1 MNEPRLGWLAPIVLL
16 VALGQVAIAAPL
28 KPPENPAKITLSV
41 APESVA
47 PGGHAEITLTIDPIS
62 GVKINRYPQIK
73 LKVPDQ
79 QGLVGEA
86 EIAIGSKT
94 RLPLDD
100 QGSNFWKKVA
110 PLHLTLTIDAAA
122 TSGEHEIEAKLTYYY
137 CVSDNFCAPKRVP
150 LTIPLDVE

>member
-1 MNEPRLGWLAPIVLL
+1 MNEPRLGWLPPIVLL
-16 VALGQVAIAAPL
+16 AALGQVAIAASV
-28 KPPENPAKITLSV
+28 KPPANPAKISV
-41 APESVA
+41 SIAPESVA
-47 PGGHAEITLTIDPIS
+47 PGGQAEVTLTIDPIS

-100 QGSNFWKKVA
+100 QGSNFWKKVD

-137 CVSDNFCAPKRVP
+137 CVSGNFCAPKRVP